1 MVEIDSKDQSEA
13 IAEEDLAA
21 AAALV
26 ESAPVQSAKA
36 DDLGVKADDLGVKA
50 DDLGVKADDTAKV
63 DAAKVEEEE
72 APTAAENDQEGEGVK
87 EPASKRQKT
96 GPDTEKEVEVVPV
109 VDPVVVPA
117 VDPVVDSVVDPAVD
131 PVVAPGA

>member
-26 ESAPVQSAKA
+26 ESAPVQSA
-36 DDLGVKADDLGVKA
+36 KADDLGVKA

-117 VDPVVDSVVDPAVD
+117 VDPVVD